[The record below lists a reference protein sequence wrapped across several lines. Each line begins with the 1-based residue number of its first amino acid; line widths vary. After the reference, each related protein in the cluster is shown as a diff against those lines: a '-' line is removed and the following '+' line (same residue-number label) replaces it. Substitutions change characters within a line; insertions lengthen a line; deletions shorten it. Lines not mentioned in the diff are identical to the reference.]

1 MTLHNSA
8 SGGKVVCV
16 LPGPGAPGPSLLED
30 SGRLDQGLLDTPYRL
45 DQGLLTSG
53 HPCRLDQGLLD
64 APYRL
69 DKAQWISSDQGQMA
83 TTSLQY
89 HTHGPGTN
97 IRFAPP
103 AQDSSRHV
111 NS

>member
-8 SGGKVVCV
+8 SGVKSSVSS
-16 LPGPGAPGPSLLED
+16 PGAPGPSLLED

-45 DQGLLTSG
+45 DQGLLASG

-89 HTHGPGTN
+89 HTRCN
-97 IRFAPP
+97 
-103 AQDSSRHV
+103 
-111 NS
+111 